1 MEYSIA
7 TYFMLFIIYAVAGW
21 ICEVTLQ
28 LIQKH
33 KLADRGFL
41 IGPYCPIYGCGAV
54 LITLCLTPFKEHPIY
69 ISNGIMWVTRICNKF
84 YYGKGF

>member
-1 MEYSIA
+1 MEYSLA

-41 IGPYCPIYGCGAV
+41 IGPYCPIY
-54 LITLCLTPFKEHPIY
+54 
-69 ISNGIMWVTRICNKF
+69 
-84 YYGKGF
+84 

>member
-33 KLADRGFL
+33 KLADRNSSS
-41 IGPYCPIYGCGAV
+41 IWNSR
-54 LITLCLTPFKEHPIY
+54 ITNCIFI
-69 ISNGIMWVTRICNKF
+69 
-84 YYGKGF
+84 